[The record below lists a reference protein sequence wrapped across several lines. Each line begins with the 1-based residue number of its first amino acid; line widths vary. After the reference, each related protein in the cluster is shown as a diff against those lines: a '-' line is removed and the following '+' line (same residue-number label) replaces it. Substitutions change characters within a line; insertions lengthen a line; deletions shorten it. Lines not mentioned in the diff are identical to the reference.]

1 MATMHWRVLLLIGT
15 WMVAS
20 GCERNA
26 SSSRPSATPP
36 SAAGGAGAD
45 AAALPP
51 PPRTTG
57 GAIALHNFEAA
68 LAEAE
73 QRLTAEPTSPRR
85 LRDMVDLRMMRA
97 QFLGVLAD
105 YDKALELADQ
115 LVKAAPEDAQ
125 AYLKRAS
132 VRGRLHRFD
141 EALADLAEAERR
153 GVKGPAIDEPR
164 AAIFQATGQGN
175 EALRLHR
182 AAAETRPAL
191 ETLAGLAG
199 LMAEEGK
206 FEEAEKLYTQARAAY
221 RDVSPFPVAW
231 LEFQEGLLWESA
243 GNLERA
249 GKSWAAAH
257 ARLPAYTAA
266 ATHLAEVEAAAGRT
280 EKAIALVRGALE
292 RSDDP
297 EYQAQLAGLLQ
308 ATGKEAEAQQLL
320 ERAKAGFEHW
330 TSRHPL
336 AFSDHAA
343 KFWLGL
349 GADPKKAL
357 ALAEANLTARRSA
370 EALELY
376 SEAVKAA
383 DAKVRGC
390 KTVQG
395 LLASGETLVPAVAE
409 KARAVVADCR
419 P

>member
-1 MATMHWRVLLLIGT
+1 MTSMHWRVLLLIGT

-26 SSSRPSATPP
+26 SSSRPSATSP

-45 AAALPP
+45 TAAMPP
-51 PPRTTG
+51 PPRTTA

-73 QRLTAEPTSPRR
+73 RRLAAQPTSPER

-115 LVKAAPEDAQ
+115 LVKAAPEDAK

-132 VRGRLHRFD
+132 IRGRLHYFD

-153 GVKGPAIDEPR
+153 GVKGLAIDEPR
-164 AAIFQATGQGN
+164 AAIFQATGRAN
-175 EALRLHR
+175 EAQQLHR
-182 AAAETRPAL
+182 AAAEARPAL

-206 FEEAEKLYTQARAAY
+206 FEEAEKLYAQARAAY

-243 GNLERA
+243 GNLEKA
-249 GKSWAAAH
+249 GQSWAAAH
-257 ARLPAYTAA
+257 ARLPVYTAA

-280 EKAIALVRGALE
+280 EKAIALLRPVME

-297 EYQAQLAGLLQ
+297 EYQAQLAGLLRG
-308 ATGKEAEAQQLL
+308 AGKESEAEQLL
-320 ERAKAGFEHW
+320 ARAKAGFDHW
-330 TSRHPL
+330 TARHPL
-336 AFSDHAA
+336 AFADHAA
-343 KFWLGL
+343 RFWMGP
-349 GADPKKAL
+349 GGDPKKAL
-357 ALAEANLTARRSA
+357 ALAETNLTGRRSA

-383 DAKVRGC
+383 DAKAQGC

-395 LLASGETLVPAVAE
+395 LLASGQKLAPALE
-409 KARAVVADCR
+409 ERARTVVADCR
-419 P
+419 

>member
-1 MATMHWRVLLLIGT
+1 MNTILWRVLLLIGT

-26 SSSRPSATPP
+26 SSSRPSAPSP
-36 SAAGGAGAD
+36 SAVGGAGGD
-45 AAALPP
+45 AVAKTP
-51 PPRTTG
+51 PPRTTD
-57 GAIALHNFEAA
+57 GALAMRNFELA

-73 QRLTAEPTSPRR
+73 RKLAEQPTAPER
-85 LRDMVDLRMMRA
+85 LRAMVDLRMARA

-132 VRGRLHRFD
+132 VRGRLHYFD

-153 GVKGPAIDEPR
+153 GVKGPPLDEPR
-164 AAIFQATGQGN
+164 AAIFQATGRASD
-175 EALRLHR
+175 ALQFHR
-182 AAAETRPAL
+182 AAAEARPSL
-191 ETLAGLAG
+191 ESLAGLAG

-206 FEEAEKLYTQARAAY
+206 FDEAAKLYAQAREVY

-243 GNLERA
+243 GNQERA
-249 GKSWAAAH
+249 GQSWAAAH

-280 EKAIALVRGALE
+280 EKAIALLRPAVE

-297 EYQAQLAGLLQ
+297 EYQAQLAGLLRG
-308 ATGKEAEAQQLL
+308 AGKEPEAEQLL
-320 ERAKAGFEHW
+320 ARAKAGFEHW
-330 TSRHPL
+330 AARHPL
-336 AFSDHAA
+336 AFADHAA
-343 KFWLGL
+343 RFWLGL

-357 ALAEANLTARRSA
+357 ALAEANLTARRSVD
-370 EALELY
+370 ALELY

-383 DAKVRGC
+383 DAQAQGC
-390 KTVQG
+390 NVVKG
-395 LLASGETLVPAVAE
+395 LLASEKQLAPALAE
-409 KARAVVADCR
+409 KARTVVADCR
-419 P
+419 